1 MSDIKVYTTATC
13 PWCTKVKNY
22 LSDKG
27 LEYQE
32 IDVGRDPEAVEEM
45 VALTGQRNVPVTVI
59 DGEVIVGFN
68 REALEDQLT

>member
-13 PWCTKVKNY
+13 PWCTKIKNY
-22 LSDKG
+22 LSEKG

-32 IDVGRDPEAVEEM
+32 IDVGKDSESAREM

-59 DGEVIVGFN
+59 NGEVIVGFD
-68 REALEDQLT
+68 REALEEQLI